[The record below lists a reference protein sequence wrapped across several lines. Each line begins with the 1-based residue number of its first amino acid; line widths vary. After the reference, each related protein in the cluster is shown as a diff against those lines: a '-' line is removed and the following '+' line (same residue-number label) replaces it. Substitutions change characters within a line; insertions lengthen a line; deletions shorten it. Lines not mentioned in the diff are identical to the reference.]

1 MTIKEVATKEMADR
15 SKRDFATRAV
25 LEVISQGQSYASE
38 NLLGQ
43 ICPPSPARTQ
53 RLNAKKGLDYL
64 LGEIRDLELERNKLE
79 MDAAHWKEK
88 FEDAERTI
96 REAETHIG
104 QTVR

>member
-1 MTIKEVATKEMADR
+1 MNTINETAAKEIAER
-15 SKRDFATRAV
+15 SKRDFAARAI
-25 LEVISQGQSYASE
+25 LQVISQDQNFAS
-38 NLLGQ
+38 
-43 ICPPSPARTQ
+43 
-53 RLNAKKGLDYL
+53 AKGGLDYL